1 MDRIKFGKE
10 FLSPEQLSSQ
20 AAAEYLSSLI
30 LSDEAKKFVIAREIF
45 RGIHCRHFYESFFPI
60 ATLSFSAPFM
70 AYFSRQVNLK
80 HQHKI
85 IKGIAYIF
93 TATMIAIVYFSVGDF
108 WRKNA
113 ERELD
118 AAACQLGAIY
128 ARGGV
133 EFYDKS
139 LRRHIALRE
148 LLPNDAGKKL
158 YNLKGDFYPGVVRSK
173 YIPVSSRKQ
182 SCQSFLEN

>member
-1 MDRIKFGKE
+1 MKFGTE
-10 FLSPEQLSSQ
+10 FLSPEQLQSQ
-20 AAAEYLSSLI
+20 IATDFCSDLV
-30 LSDEAKKFVIAREIF
+30 LSDAAKKFVIAREIF
-45 RGIHCRHFYESFFPI
+45 RGKKCPHLYESFLPV

-70 AYFSRQVNLK
+70 AYFSLLSNLK
-80 HQHKI
+80 KYPAV

-93 TATMIAIVYFSVGDF
+93 TATVISVVYFSLGDF

-128 ARGGV
+128 AKGGV

-158 YNLKGDFYPGVVRSK
+158 YNLRGDVYPGVVRTK
-173 YIPVSSRKQ
+173 FVPVSSRRE
-182 SCQSFLEN
+182 SCKSFVEK